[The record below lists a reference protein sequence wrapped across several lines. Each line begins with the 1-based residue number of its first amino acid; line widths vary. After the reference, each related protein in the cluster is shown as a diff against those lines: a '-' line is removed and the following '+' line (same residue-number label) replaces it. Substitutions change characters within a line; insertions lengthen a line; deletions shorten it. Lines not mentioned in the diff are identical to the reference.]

1 MLRALTIIGLFLAII
16 APSSHACD
24 KAITLQVG
32 PFFSTT
38 FIHKY
43 WQGFATDL
51 SEQTGCAVH
60 IRSSSSYE
68 RYLDTLLAREG
79 ELFIVPNLYVQA
91 LSHKGLKPALVS
103 SRSQQIY
110 ILSRKNIKT
119 IKTIGSSELIG
130 DTILV
135 ASRFTQAFLELKKW
149 LEQQGLTGKVDFD
162 FNHSHDS
169 AAMLMLK
176 GEFSSAVVLSSI
188 YTSMPSYIQAKYQAQ
203 LLEGK
208 GGGAIL
214 VKSQASEELITA
226 INNSK
231 ATLPFQT
238 WSRPA
243 IPYLSGE
250 FAHIFQKQLNA
261 YISGKQDNINKHK
274 PSDTLKSTN

>member
-1 MLRALTIIGLFLAII
+1 MLKALTVIVLFLAII

-24 KAITLQVG
+24 NPIRLQVG

-43 WQGFATDL
+43 WQGFASDL
-51 SEQTGCAVH
+51 SEQTGCNVN

-68 RYLDTLLAREG
+68 QYLDTLLARDG
-79 ELFIVPNLYVQA
+79 DVFVVPDLYIQA
-91 LSHKGLKPALVS
+91 LSRKGLKPALAS
-103 SRSQQIY
+103 SRSEQIY
-110 ILSRKNIKT
+110 ILSRKH

-130 DTILV
+130 GTILV
-135 ASRFTQAFLELKKW
+135 ASRYTQAFLELEKW
-149 LEQQGLTGKVDFD
+149 LAQEGLTGKVSFN

-176 GEFSSAVVLSSI
+176 GEFSSAVILSSV
-188 YTSMPSYIQAKYQAQ
+188 YSSLPSYIQAKYQA
-203 LLEGK
+203 LLLDGK

-214 VKSQASEELITA
+214 VKSQASEKLITA

-231 ATLPFQT
+231 TTLPFQPWVT
-238 WSRPA
+238 PTTPFLSR
-243 IPYLSGE
+243 E
-250 FAHIFQKQLNA
+250 VAHTFQKQLDD
-261 YISGKQDNINKHK
+261 YISGKQGNNNKHK